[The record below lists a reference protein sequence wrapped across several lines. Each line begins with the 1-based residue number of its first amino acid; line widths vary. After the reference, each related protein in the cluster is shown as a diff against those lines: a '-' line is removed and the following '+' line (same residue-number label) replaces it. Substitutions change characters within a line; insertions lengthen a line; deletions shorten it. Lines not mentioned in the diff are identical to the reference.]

1 MNDADTP
8 GPAALKKIKNF
19 NHTHM
24 NPTRQRKRNQSILL
38 LLLMFLP
45 VLSAWSQQI
54 LSLEDLIDR
63 TLQENYQLQVVRN
76 TEQMARNNNTLGN
89 AGFLPSVDLR
99 GDVLQGIQNTEQRFF
114 SGEVRSGDNAR
125 STRQDAIIELNW
137 TVFDG
142 FRMFARR
149 DRLSFLE
156 QLSKNDTRYF
166 IEQTLADITR
176 MYYQLLMEIQVLE
189 TVKKSLEVSA
199 FRLKLEEQKRSVGT
213 GNALLYQQALIDYNS
228 DSAMVAMRAM
238 QVKELQIQINRITNR
253 EPGFEFSPASSAVD
267 LTGVDTMDELV
278 EKAIAFNLDLERAHL
293 EEMIAET
300 TVRIERSAR
309 YPVVSLFGNYSY
321 SNQTNEVGFLETST
335 ALGGQYG
342 VRVRFNLYSGGQQ
355 NTRIRN
361 AMVAKESS
369 ELSSMDVRSML
380 TSQLASLI
388 NRYESYLTQF
398 KLLDQSLKAAESSLV
413 IAEEQL
419 QAGAISGFEFRQAQL
434 TSLRVQNQKIELLFS
449 LKSLEVDI
457 FRLSGE
463 LMEKIIQRGL

>member
-1 MNDADTP
+1 MNT
-8 GPAALKKIKNF
+8 
-19 NHTHM
+19 
-24 NPTRQRKRNQSILL
+24 TRFRYQGISTLLLIYLSIL
-38 LLLMFLP
+38 P
-45 VLSAWSQQI
+45 VFSQQT
-54 LSLEDLIDR
+54 LSLEELIDR
-63 TLQENYQLQVVRN
+63 TLQENYQLQVIRN

-99 GDVLQGIQNTEQRFF
+99 GDAFQGIQNTEQIFF
-114 SGEVRSGDNAR
+114 NGDVRSGDNAR

-149 DRLSFLE
+149 ERLNHLE
-156 QLSKNDTRYF
+156 QLSNNDTRFF

-176 MYYQLLMEIQVLE
+176 LYYQLLMEKEVLE

-199 FRLKLEEQKRSVGT
+199 FRLQLEEQKRNVGT

-228 DSAMVAMRAM
+228 DSAMVAMRTM

-253 EPGFEFSPASSAVD
+253 DPGFEFAPSASAID
-267 LTGVDTMDELV
+267 LMGVDTMDELV
-278 EKAIAFNLDLERAHL
+278 EKAIASNLDLERARL
-293 EEMIAET
+293 EEMIAEST
-300 TVRIERSAR
+300 IRIERSAR

-321 SNQTNEVGFLETST
+321 SNQTNEVGFLESST

-342 VRVRFNLYSGGQQ
+342 VRVRFNLYDGGLQ

-361 AMVAKESS
+361 AMLVKESS
-369 ELSSMDVRSML
+369 ELSTMDVRSML
-380 TSQLASLI
+380 TSQIASLI
-388 NRYESYLTQF
+388 NRYNSYLTQY
-398 KLLDQSLKAAESSLV
+398 KLLDQSLKAAENSLV

-434 TSLRVQNQKIELLFS
+434 SSLRVQNQKIELLFS

-463 LMEKIIQRGL
+463 LMGKIL

>member
-1 MNDADTP
+1 
-8 GPAALKKIKNF
+8 
-19 NHTHM
+19 M
-24 NPTRQRKRNQSILL
+24 NPTLFRNQGIILL
-38 LLLMFLP
+38 LLLFSFVP
-45 VLSAWSQQI
+45 QVFSQQT
-54 LSLEDLIDR
+54 LTLEELIDR
-63 TLQENYQLQVVRN
+63 TLQENYQLRVLRN
-76 TEQMARNNNTLGN
+76 TEQMTRNNNTWGN

-99 GDVLQGIQNTEQRFF
+99 GDVFQGIQNTEQRFF
-114 SGEVRSGDNAR
+114 NGDVRSGDNAR

-142 FRMFARR
+142 FRMFAQR
-149 DRLSFLE
+149 DRLTWLE
-156 QLSKNDTRYF
+156 QLSNNDTRYF

-176 MYYQLLMEIQVLE
+176 LYYQLLMEKQVLE
-189 TVKKSLEVSA
+189 TVEKSLEVSA
-199 FRLKLEEQKRSVGT
+199 FRLQLEEQKRNVGT

-253 EPGFEFSPASSAVD
+253 EPDFAFAPAAAAVD
-267 LTGVDTMDELV
+267 LSGVDTMDELV
-278 EKAIAFNLDLERAHL
+278 EKAITSNLDLERAHL

-300 TVRIERSAR
+300 TIRIERSAR

-321 SNQTNEVGFLETST
+321 SNQTNEVGFLESST

-342 VRVRFNLYSGGQQ
+342 IRVRFNLYDGGQQ

-361 AMVAKESS
+361 AMLALESS
-369 ELSSMDVRSML
+369 ELSTMDVRAML
-380 TSQLASLI
+380 TSQMASLI
-388 NRYESYLTQF
+388 NRYESYLTQY
-398 KLLDQSLKAAESSLV
+398 KLLDQSLKAAENSLV

-449 LKSLEVDI
+449 LKSLEIDI

-463 LMEKIIQRGL
+463 LMEKIM

>member
-1 MNDADTP
+1 MNQT
-8 GPAALKKIKNF
+8 IF
-19 NHTHM
+19 
-24 NPTRQRKRNQSILL
+24 RNQGFILL
-38 LLLMFLP
+38 LLLIVFTLP
-45 VLSAWSQQI
+45 VSSQQT
-54 LSLEDLIDR
+54 LSLKELIDR
-63 TLQENYQLQVVRN
+63 TLQENYQLQVLRN
-76 TEQMARNNNTLGN
+76 TGQMAQNNNNLGN
-89 AGFLPSVDLR
+89 AGFLPSIDLR
-99 GDVLQGIQNTEQRFF
+99 GDVFQGIQNTEQSFF
-114 SGEVRSGDNAR
+114 NGDIRSGDNAR

-137 TVFDG
+137 TIFDG
-142 FRMFARR
+142 FRMFAQR
-149 DRLSFLE
+149 DRLSHLE
-156 QLSKNDTRYF
+156 QLSNNDTRYF
-166 IEQTLADITR
+166 IEQTVADITR
-176 MYYQLLMEIQVLE
+176 LYYQLLMENQVLE

-199 FRLKLEEQKRSVGT
+199 FRLQLEEQKQNVGT

-238 QVKELQIQINRITNR
+238 QVRELQIQINRITLR
-253 EPGFEFSPASSAVD
+253 EPGFDFTPAASAVD
-267 LTGVDTMDELV
+267 LTGVGLMDELV
-278 EKAIAFNLDLERAHL
+278 EKALASNLDLERARL
-293 EEMIAET
+293 EELVAET

-342 VRVRFNLYSGGQQ
+342 VRVRFNLYDGGQQ

-361 AMVAKESS
+361 AMLAKESS
-369 ELSSMDVRSML
+369 ELSTSDVRAML
-380 TSQLASLI
+380 TSQMASLL
-388 NRYESYLTQF
+388 NRYESYLIQY
-398 KLLDQSLKAAESSLV
+398 KLLDQSLKAAENSLV

-463 LMEKIIQRGL
+463 LMEKIM